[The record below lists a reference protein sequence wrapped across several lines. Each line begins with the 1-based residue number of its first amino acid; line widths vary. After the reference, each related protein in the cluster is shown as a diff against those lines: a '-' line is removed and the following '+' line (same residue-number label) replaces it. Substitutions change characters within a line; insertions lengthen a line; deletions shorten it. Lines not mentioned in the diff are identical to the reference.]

1 MKKRYYKTIN
11 YQKLFFITLKE
22 KYFTLFLGMLVSFFI
37 SSFVYKSFLKS
48 NLAKLF
54 FSISIKKPS
63 IPAIFKST
71 KKESI
76 KQTKK
81 PEIEKKYQTYV
92 VQPGDSLS
100 LIAEKFY
107 GDLYAWPK
115 ILQANNLAS
124 PDNIEVGMTLNIP
137 R

>member
-1 MKKRYYKTIN
+1 
-11 YQKLFFITLKE
+11 
-22 KYFTLFLGMLVSFFI
+22 MLVSFFI
-37 SSFVYKSFLKS
+37 SSFIYKSFLKQ
-48 NLAKLF
+48 NLAKLS
-54 FSISIKKPS
+54 FSISIKKSS